1 MKVQS
6 QASIEIKASPAQVFD
21 FATAVSTLPKVFKGY
36 GVIPAIRSAEIV
48 GGGEM
53 RGGAIRRVT
62 NSDNSA
68 IDEEIIQLTRPTK
81 QTYKIVSG
89 FKPPFSYLIRYG
101 GGDWTF
107 TPSNDSTIVTWKFYF
122 ELTSVLAYP
131 IMAFIMSAQFQKAQ
145 QICLTEI
152 KKYVEGIPRHRVSA

>member
-6 QASIEIKASPAQVFD
+6 QASIEIKASPEQVFD

-36 GVIPAIRSAEIV
+36 GVIPGIRSAEIV

-53 RGGAIRRVT
+53 REGAIRRVT
-62 NSDNSA
+62 NSDSSA

-81 QTYKIVSG
+81 QVYKLIGG
-89 FKPPFSYLIRYG
+89 FKPPFSYLVRYG

-107 TPSNDSTIVTWKFYF
+107 TPSNDSTIVNWKFYF
-122 ELTSVLAYP
+122 ELTSALAYP
-131 IMAFIMSAQFQKAQ
+131 LMALIMSSQFQKAQ
-145 QICLTEI
+145 QLCLAEI
-152 KKYVEGIPRHRVSA
+152 KKSVENVV

>member
-6 QASIEIKASPAQVFD
+6 QASIEIKASPEQVFD
-21 FATAVSTLPKVFKGY
+21 FATAVSSLPKVFKGY

-53 RGGAIRRVT
+53 RSGVIRRVT
-62 NSDNSA
+62 NYDNSV
-68 IDEEIIQLTRPTK
+68 IDEEIIKLTRPTK

-89 FKPPFSYLIRYG
+89 FKPPFSYLVRSG
-101 GGDWTF
+101 GGDWTL

-122 ELTSVLAYP
+122 EVTSVLAYP
-131 IMAFIMSAQFQKAQ
+131 IVALIMSAQFQKAQ
-145 QICLTEI
+145 QSCLAEI
-152 KKYVEGIPRHRVSA
+152 KKYVENVV